1 MGCQILKSLTSKS
14 MPSVV
19 VASMAMG
26 PIRISGV
33 EPVTGKVFER
43 YWRINERRRDAGA
56 TESRCREYSGLFR

>member
-14 MPSVV
+14 MPSVD

-56 TESRCREYSGLFR
+56 SESR